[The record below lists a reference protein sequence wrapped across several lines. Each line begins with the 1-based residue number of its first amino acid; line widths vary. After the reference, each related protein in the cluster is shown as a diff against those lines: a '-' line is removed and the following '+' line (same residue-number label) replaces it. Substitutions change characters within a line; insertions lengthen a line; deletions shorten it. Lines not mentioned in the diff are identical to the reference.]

1 MRFSQ
6 AMEAD
11 RAGMRKTPTEDES
24 MTAQIAAP
32 FDAYIKSVV

>member
-24 MTAQIAAP
+24 MTAQITLL
-32 FDAYIKSVV
+32 FDVYIDSVV